1 MHCLHVF
8 DVSRISYHSTL
19 KQQAPTHCFTCMV
32 ENYLDCTAKKHISY
46 EFKDFNKIRA
56 LISKLLLEVML
67 CLLLVLPGPLVY
79 VYLYLSYGWSVILKK

>member
-32 ENYLDCTAKKHISY
+32 EKYLDCTAKKDILAM
-46 EFKDFNKIRA
+46 N
-56 LISKLLLEVML
+56 SKTLTKSGLLF
-67 CLLLVLPGPLVY
+67 
-79 VYLYLSYGWSVILKK
+79 LSCCWK